1 MRDHEIL
8 DIDDL
13 TIEDLRRQQ
22 QYIPEDLDH
31 TISSLTR
38 QTLEQEREPSK
49 QAKKVV
55 DFARTFIGSESAYS
69 INGGYQE
76 SNPLLEEPPYKMNN
90 ASFVYWCY
98 NNEFISLR
106 GGNLAHTIQTIKN
119 DFNFQTV
126 GRIGSS
132 KTHEVLSLGDIV
144 FFNNDRH
151 IGIYSGEGKFIS
163 FLGNKENDFSG
174 GVKEN
179 DMTQGK
185 WLKYYQ
191 GHAIRH
197 KGGTGV

>member
-1 MRDHEIL
+1 MRDNEIL

-38 QTLEQEREPSK
+38 QTLEQEREPST
-49 QAKKVV
+49 QAKKVTE
-55 DFARTFIGSESAYS
+55 FAKQFIGIDSAYS

-76 SNPLLEEPPYKMNN
+76 NNPLLAEPPIKMNN
-90 ASFVYWCY
+90 ASFVYWCF
-98 NNEFISLR
+98 NSEFIFLR
-106 GGNLAHTIQTIKN
+106 GGDLKHTIQTIKN
-119 DFNFQTV
+119 DFKFQTV
-126 GRIGSS
+126 GRIGSTKS
-132 KTHEVLSLGDIV
+132 HKALTIGDIV

-163 FLGNKENDFSG
+163 FLGSKENDFSG
-174 GVKEN
+174 GIREN
-179 DMTQGK
+179 DMTKGK
-185 WLKYYQ
+185 WFKYYQ
-191 GHAIRH
+191 GHAIRY